1 MVHIVRWLHRAAA
14 AAAMLA
20 LLVACSKSPVPAGSS
35 APPGP
40 SASAGPRGAG
50 APAAAP
56 PPKVDVMQAIQRDTT
71 ITGELVG
78 TVSAVREV
86 PLRAQVTG
94 TLQKLLFDA
103 GQRVKVNQLLFVV
116 DPRQYEA
123 ALAQTKGAVADAQAS
138 LARARQD
145 VARYE
150 PLLPYNAIPRATY
163 DAAVASEK
171 SAQALV
177 DQRKAAVQSAQL
189 DVRNTEVRSPVDGQ
203 IGTQQVEI
211 GGLVVA
217 STTVLATV
225 STLDPMYVSFSIPE
239 AEYVRY
245 MKSHGSEAQAR
256 QQAEASTFHLIL
268 PDGTTYKYPGK
279 FDFVQPAVTGAT
291 GTLQLRTRF
300 PNPDNLLRPGMNVRV
315 IVTLSEVPNALLVPQ
330 RSITELLGRD
340 FVTVVGADNRAEQR
354 PVTLGDRV
362 GPLVIVTAG
371 VKPGERVVVEG
382 VQKAAPGT
390 TVSPTPITEAQ
401 LETQS
406 ASGAAA
412 VASPNPGAPT
422 TQGSAG
428 NTPAK

>member
-1 MVHIVRWLHRAAA
+1 MAHTVRWLHRAAA
-14 AAAMLA
+14 VCVMVV
-20 LLVACSKSPVPAGSS
+20 LLVACSKSPAPAGSG
-35 APPGP
+35 APANSTAPA
-40 SASAGPRGAG
+40 ASTGAG
-50 APAAAP
+50 SPAAAP
-56 PPKVDVMQAIQRDTT
+56 LPPKVDVMQVIQRDTT
-71 ITGELVG
+71 VTGELVG

-94 TLQKLLFDA
+94 TLQKILFDA
-103 GQRVKVNQLLFVV
+103 GQRVHVNQLLFVI

-123 ALAQTKGAVADAQAS
+123 TLAQAKGAVADAQAT
-138 LARARQD
+138 LARAKQD
-145 VARYE
+145 VARYQ

-163 DAAVASEK
+163 DAAVAAEK

-245 MKSHGSEAQAR
+245 MKSHGTEAQAR

-268 PDGTTYKYPGK
+268 PDGTAYKYPGK

-300 PNPDNLLRPGMNVRV
+300 PNPDNLLRAGMNVRV
-315 IVTLSEVPNALLVPQ
+315 LVTLAEVPNALLVPQ
-330 RSITELLGRD
+330 RSVTELLGRD
-340 FVTVVGADNRAEQR
+340 FVTVVGTDNKAEQR

-362 GPLVIVTAG
+362 ANLVIVNAG
-371 VKPGERVVVEG
+371 LKPGERVVVEG

-390 TVSPTPITEAQ
+390 TVSPTSITEAQ
-401 LETQS
+401 LETQIK
-406 ASGAAA
+406 AGAAA
-412 VASPNPGAPT
+412 AA
-422 TQGSAG
+422 
-428 NTPAK
+428 PAK

>member
-1 MVHIVRWLHRAAA
+1 
-14 AAAMLA
+14 
-20 LLVACSKSPVPAGSS
+20 
-35 APPGP
+35 
-40 SASAGPRGAG
+40 
-50 APAAAP
+50 
-56 PPKVDVMQAIQRDTT
+56 MQVIQRDATV
-71 ITGELVG
+71 TGELVG

-86 PLRAQVTG
+86 PLRSQVTG
-94 TLQKLLFDA
+94 TLQKILFDA
-103 GQRVKVNQLLFVV
+103 GQRVRVNQLLFVV
-116 DPRQYEA
+116 DPRQYQA
-123 ALAQTKGAVADAQAS
+123 ALAQAMGGVADAQAS
-138 LARARQD
+138 LARAKQD

-203 IGTQQVEI
+203 IGAQQIEI

-239 AEYVRY
+239 ADYVRY
-245 MKSHGSEAQAR
+245 MKTHGSEAQAK
-256 QQAEASTFHLIL
+256 QQAAATTFELIL
-268 PDGTTYKYPGK
+268 PDGTTYQYQGR

-300 PNPDNLLRPGMNVRV
+300 PNPDNLLRAGMNVRV
-315 IVTLSEVPNALLVPQ
+315 RVTLAEVPNALLVPQ
-330 RSITELLGRD
+330 RSVTELLGRN
-340 FVTVVGADNRAEQR
+340 FVTVVGPGDKAEQR

-362 GPLVIVTAG
+362 GNLVIVTAG
-371 VKPGERVVVEG
+371 LKPGERVVVEG

-390 TVSPTPITEAQ
+390 TVAPTPITEAQ
-401 LETQS
+401 LEAQTR
-406 ASGAAA
+406 AGAA
-412 VASPNPGAPT
+412 T
-422 TQGSAG
+422 TP
-428 NTPAK
+428 PAK

>member
-1 MVHIVRWLHRAAA
+1 MADILRWLHAAA
-14 AAAMLA
+14 AAGATI
-20 LLVACSKSPVPAGSS
+20 LLIVACSKSPAPASSAVPAASNAPASSS
-35 APPGP
+35 ANAAVPP
-40 SASAGPRGAG
+40 
-50 APAAAP
+50 P
-56 PPKVDVMQAIQRDTT
+56 PPKVDVMQVIQRDTT
-71 ITGELVG
+71 VTGDLVG

-94 TLQKLLFDA
+94 TLQKILFDA
-103 GQRVKVNQLLFVV
+103 GQRVHVNQLLFAV
-116 DPRQYEA
+116 DPRQYQA
-123 ALAQTKGAVADAQAS
+123 SLAQAKGAVADAQAS
-138 LARARQD
+138 LARATQD

-163 DAAVASEK
+163 DAAVATEK

-203 IGTQQVEI
+203 IGTQHIEI

-245 MKSHGSEAQAR
+245 MKSHGGEAKAR
-256 QQAEASTFHLIL
+256 QQAEASTFQLIL
-268 PDGTTYKYPGK
+268 PDGTTYNYPGR
-279 FDFVQPAVTGAT
+279 FDFVQPAVSGAT

-315 IVTLSEVPNALLVPQ
+315 RVALAEVPNALLIPQ
-330 RSITELLGRD
+330 RSLTELLGRD
-340 FVTVVGADNRAEQR
+340 FVTVLGADNTAEQR

-362 GPLVIVTAG
+362 GNLVIVNSG
-371 VKPGERVVVEG
+371 LKPGERVVVEG

-390 TVSPTPITEAQ
+390 TVSPLTITEAQ
-401 LETQS
+401 LEARS
-406 ASGAAA
+406 NGGAAA
-412 VASPNPGAPT
+412 AAPPNPGA
-422 TQGSAG
+422 A
-428 NTPAK
+428 PAK

>member
-1 MVHIVRWLHRAAA
+1 MAHIVRGLHRAAA
-14 AAAMLA
+14 VSVMLV
-20 LLVACSKSPVPAGSS
+20 LLVACSKSPAPAGSGAQATS
-35 APPGP
+35 AAAT
-40 SASAGPRGAG
+40 SSGAG
-50 APAAAP
+50 SPAAAPP
-56 PPKVDVMQAIQRDTT
+56 PPKVDVMQVIQRDTT
-71 ITGELVG
+71 VTGELVG

-94 TLQKLLFDA
+94 TLQKILFDA
-103 GQRVKVNQLLFVV
+103 GQRVHVNQLLFVV

-123 ALAQTKGAVADAQAS
+123 ALAQAKGAVADAQAT

-163 DAAVASEK
+163 DAAVAAEK

-189 DVRNTEVRSPVDGQ
+189 DVKNTEVRSPIDGQ
-203 IGTQQVEI
+203 IGAQQVEI

-225 STLDPMYVSFSIPE
+225 STLDPVYVSFSIPE

-245 MKSHGSEAQAR
+245 MKSHGTQEQAR

-268 PDGTTYKYPGK
+268 PDGTMYKYPGK
-279 FDFVQPAVTGAT
+279 FDFVQPAVSGTT

-300 PNPDNLLRPGMNVRV
+300 PNPDNLLRAGMNVRV
-315 IVTLSEVPNALLVPQ
+315 IVTLAEVPNALLVPQ
-330 RSITELLGRD
+330 RSVTELLGRD
-340 FVTVVGADNRAEQR
+340 FVTVVGTDNTAEQR
-354 PVTLGDRV
+354 PVTIGDRV
-362 GPLVIVTAG
+362 ANLVIVNAG
-371 VKPGERVVVEG
+371 LKPGERVVVEG

-390 TVSPTPITEAQ
+390 KVSPTTITEAQ
-401 LETQS
+401 LEAQIK
-406 ASGAAA
+406 AGAAA
-412 VASPNPGAPT
+412 AV
-422 TQGSAG
+422 
-428 NTPAK
+428 PAK

>member
-1 MVHIVRWLHRAAA
+1 MAQIVRWLHAAA
-14 AAAMLA
+14 AVSTMLV
-20 LLVACSKSPVPAGSS
+20 LLVACSKSPAPGAATTPANG
-35 APPGP
+35 A
-40 SASAGPRGAG
+40 ATQSAGA
-50 APAAAP
+50 ASPAAAPP
-56 PPKVDVMQAIQRDTT
+56 PPKVDVMQVIRRDTT
-71 ITGELVG
+71 VTGELVG

-94 TLQKLLFDA
+94 TLQKILFDA

-123 ALAQTKGAVADAQAS
+123 ALAQAKGAVADAQAT
-138 LARARQD
+138 LARAKQD
-145 VARYE
+145 VARYQ

-177 DQRKAAVQSAQL
+177 DQRKAAVQSAEL

-245 MKSHGSEAQAR
+245 MKSHGTQAQAR

-268 PDGTTYKYPGK
+268 PDGTTYEYPGK

-315 IVTLSEVPNALLVPQ
+315 LVTLAEVPNALLVPQ
-330 RSITELLGRD
+330 RSITELLGRN
-340 FVTVVGADNRAEQR
+340 FVTVVGADNKAEQR

-362 GPLVIVTAG
+362 GTLVIVNAG
-371 VKPGERVVVEG
+371 LKPGERIVVEG

-390 TVSPTPITEAQ
+390 TVSPTTITEAE
-401 LETQS
+401 LEAQIK
-406 ASGAAA
+406 SGAAA
-412 VASPNPGAPT
+412 AAPPNAGA
-422 TQGSAG
+422 A
-428 NTPAK
+428 PAK